1 MASFF
6 KKPSIKVSSG
16 RSGGGKSSGK
26 FPSVSSPKLKPLK
39 TRIYTKDVLKS
50 DPSQYGGI
58 GFGNTGLEE
67 TPSLLGMSKSAGFKK

>member
-16 RSGGGKSSGK
+16 SKSRAK

-39 TRIYTKDVLKS
+39 TRVYTKDVLKT
-50 DPSQYGGI
+50 DPSEYGGI

-67 TPSLLGMSKSAGFKK
+67 TPSLLGMGKSAGFKK